1 MIRAFRTSGKK
12 KTYFIIK
19 RYFIYFTILF
29 YNLFNISIFIFH
41 IIFNTIQFFISFT
54 LFLSLPYHLSHF
66 ISVSLYLHP
75 QIKPYSQKNIN
86 HISHHH
92 HNHTSINHHQHKP
105 ILEIISKNKK
115 TCNPLWYHR
124 QNSPQLT
131 TTPNQLTTTIYHT
144 IDQNLPSQDPPQP
157 MTSTPPRPLYHLTPT
172 GSL

>member
-1 MIRAFRTSGKK
+1 MQKKCLLFTSSKS
-12 KTYFIIK
+12 TLSILQS
-19 RYFIYFTILF
+19 YFTIYLIFQFLF
-29 YNLFNISIFIFH
+29 FTSYSILFN
-41 IIFNTIQFFISFT
+41 FFISFT

-75 QIKPYSQKNIN
+75 QIKPYSQKKIN